1 MTTTEM
7 VVRPDTQ
14 VAPRAKSNIQKMRD
28 YVESPQALREILKA
42 SGVSEEAYAKR
53 MARFAL
59 TAVSKNPALAECAP
73 ASVVSSIIEAAQLK
87 LQVDGFTGQ
96 AYIVPYKGKATLQV
110 GYKGLLALA
119 RRSGN
124 VKSIRAEPVYVGDE
138 FKVRLG
144 TEGSITHV
152 PDFTKPRA
160 ASDVLLFYGVIEH
173 ASGGYEFEVMTR
185 DDVNSI
191 QALSKAR
198 GDSPWKNHWVEMGRK
213 TVLKRLLKKAD
224 LAVDDARAVA
234 SDDAVHDDYDPVTG
248 EVPMPREEAD
258 NILDAIAAAQADAAE
273 A

>member
-1 MTTTEM
+1 MSEAL
-7 VVRPDTQ
+7 VVKQDTA
-14 VAPRAKSNIQKMRD
+14 VAPRAKSNIQKMRE
-28 YVESPQALREILKA
+28 YVESPQALQEILKA
-42 SGVSEEAYAKR
+42 SGVPEEAYAKR

-59 TAVSKNPALAECAP
+59 TAVSKNPALAECSP
-73 ASVVSSIIEAAQLK
+73 ASVVGSIIEAAQLK

-124 VKSIRAEPVYVGDE
+124 VKSIRAEPVYVADE

-152 PDFTKPRA
+152 PDFAKPRA
-160 ASDVLLFYGVIEH
+160 ATDVVLFYAVIEY

-185 DDVNSI
+185 EDVNAI
-191 QALSKAR
+191 QRLSKAR
-198 GDSPWKNHWVEMGRK
+198 GDSPWQNHWVEMGRK

-224 LAVDDARAVA
+224 LAVDDARAVHA
-234 SDDAVHDDYDPVTG
+234 EDNHQEDYDPVTG
-248 EVPMPREEAD
+248 EVPIPREERD
-258 NILDAIAAAQADAAE
+258 SIIDAIASAQADAQE
-273 A
+273 V